1 MKNKICTLILLLM
14 ATLTV
19 QAQGTF
25 VIEGQVK
32 NVEDGTV
39 LTLFRL
45 DGNVGS
51 SIGVDTIR
59 NGRFHFQSAVSY
71 THLTLPTIA

>member
-1 MKNKICTLILLLM
+1 MKKEIVTLFLM
-14 ATLTV
+14 TSVWAA

-25 VIEGQVK
+25 TIEGQVK
-32 NVEDGTV
+32 NVEDGA
-39 LTLFRL
+39 LITLFRL

-59 NGRFHFQSAVSY
+59 NGHFVFRQKHWG
-71 THLTLPTIA
+71 TKQK